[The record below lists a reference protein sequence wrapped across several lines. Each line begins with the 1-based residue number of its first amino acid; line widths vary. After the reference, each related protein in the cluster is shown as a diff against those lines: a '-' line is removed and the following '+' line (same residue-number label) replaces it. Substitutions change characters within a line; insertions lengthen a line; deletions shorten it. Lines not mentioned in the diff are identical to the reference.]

1 MSQLT
6 ITLSDKADAL
16 IAQLQKEIFNRRRKK
31 VSAAGVIE
39 TLVESGA
46 KSQSDKRFAT
56 SWSNLVADIEKAAR
70 VAHAHGAKPANLSD
84 EEWALVLS
92 HRTRAVAPAAS
103 SRRSAGRTRG
113 AAVRRSA
120 NANRVAPIPDE
131 ADATS
136 ADEVVSKRRSTGP
149 SKATAKSAAKPART
163 TRKASSSPAKVSAK
177 TRASKPKDTKPKDTK
192 PKATQPM
199 ATQSEANASQP
210 TAAVA
215 KATARSTGGSPST
228 RAPRRAA
235 RLANPTSVANP
246 TSEGAAI
253 PATAAAATPT
263 TNRGKADSTTT
274 SAARTRAA
282 RVSAAT
288 RMAKAVSRLGATTNP
303 DPVAELPLVP
313 LAVSANGSSP
323 SPSELA

>member
-113 AAVRRSA
+113 AAVRRGA
-120 NANRVAPIPDE
+120 NANRVAPIATD
-131 ADATS
+131 ADAS
-136 ADEVVSKRRSTGP
+136 SSDSVSKTTRRRSTQP
-149 SKATAKSAAKPART
+149 SKPART
-163 TRKASSSPAKVSAK
+163 TRKASSSPAKESAK
-177 TRASKPKDTKPKDTK
+177 TRASKPKVTKPKVTK
-192 PKATQPM
+192 PKA
-199 ATQSEANASQP
+199 AQSKASASQP
-210 TAAVA
+210 TSGVA
-215 KATARSTGGSPST
+215 IATPQPTGDS
-228 RAPRRAA
+228 
-235 RLANPTSVANP
+235 P
-246 TSEGAAI
+246 TSEGAAN
-253 PATAAAATPT
+253 PATAAAAPPT
-263 TNRGKADSTTT
+263 RNRRKAASTTT
-274 SAARTRAA
+274 PATRSRSA

-288 RMAKAVSRLGATTNP
+288 RMAKAVSRLGVTTNP
-303 DPVAELPLVP
+303 APVAEPPPVP

-323 SPSELA
+323 SPAELA